1 MPPQGNGVG
10 FSRTKLAL
18 LVFVNLLLGGL
29 IVFAVMIAEIV
40 NPLQQQCNELA
51 HCLWKMETEQEAYMH
66 SNTESELFDS
76 DTEAL
81 EHYDSNSE
89 ISFIMNS
96 HTKFV
101 RIPADMIWA
110 RTIDFSGMMVSPAP
124 DGTFSVGSDQYMWE
138 IDPKE
143 LKKLCGDGSRKIP
156 VKVTISNVRTGKDKI
171 LHLTDLQMQFRP
183 NGSADISAHGYI
195 FDK

>member
-96 HTKFV
+96 HTNFV
-101 RIPADMIWA
+101 PVPADMVWV
-110 RTIDFSGMMVSPAP
+110 RTIDFSGSRVTPAP
-124 DGTFSVGSDQYMWE
+124 DGTFTVDCDRFRWV
-138 IDPKE
+138 INPAE

-156 VKVTISNVRTGKDKI
+156 VKVPICNVRTGKDKI
-171 LHLTDLQMQFRP
+171 LHLTELQMQFRP
-183 NGSADISAHGYI
+183 NGSADISAHGYV

>member
-1 MPPQGNGVG
+1 MPLQGNGVG

-18 LVFVNLLLGGL
+18 LVFVNILLGGL
-29 IVFAVMIAEIV
+29 IVFAFMIVEIV
-40 NPLQQQCNELA
+40 NPLREQCNELA
-51 HCLWKMETEQEAYMH
+51 HYLWEMEAEQEAYMH
-66 SNTESELFDS
+66 SYTEPELPDS

-96 HTKFV
+96 HTNFV
-101 RIPADMIWA
+101 PVPADMVWV
-110 RTIDFSGMMVSPAP
+110 RTIDFSGTMVSPAP
-124 DGTFSVGSDQYMWE
+124 DGTFTVENDQYMWE

-143 LKKLCGDGSRKIP
+143 LKKLCGDGSRAIP
-156 VKVTISNVRTGKDKI
+156 VKVTICNKKTGKDKI
-171 LHLTDLQMQFRP
+171 MHITDFLMQFRP

>member
-18 LVFVNLLLGGL
+18 LVFVNILLGGL

-51 HCLWKMETEQEAYMH
+51 HCLWEMETEQEAYVH
-66 SNTESELFDS
+66 SNTESELSDS

-96 HTKFV
+96 SSRFV
-101 RIPADMIWA
+101 RIPADAVWV
-110 RTIDFSGMMVSPAP
+110 RTIDFGESRVTPAP
-124 DGTFSVGSDQYMWE
+124 DGTFTVDSDRFRWV
-138 IDPKE
+138 INPAE
-143 LKKLCGDGSRKIP
+143 LKRLCGDGSRKIP